1 MNKIS
6 NTCKQGRSDR
16 SHLAACKSV
25 AKKGFYALALTGL
38 SLPFANGALAL
49 SAGCNQLNIFSGTS
63 DGLQISSVFSAN
75 EVAKVTFTHVA
86 PASTINYTF
95 TYTDNNNAANSQT
108 ITTGSSE
115 NGDTITL
122 SFDIPADTTDGVLRF
137 EGVGATYNMTGA
149 CALKAEPAASSS
161 ASTTSA
167 VIAAVSRSQTTVVQ
181 QNIASR
187 VSSVISA
194 ANNSNTNNVPD
205 LTSSIRETSPHLT
218 NLTDT
223 PADDDR
229 NSNSNSNITDRN
241 NALRSMAMM
250 GSFDSSTGK
259 GMKMLGL
266 GPTDQG
272 DVGGAA
278 GADGRSAF
286 ATTTPFTAWGH
297 GSFTSIDNDYVSGTN
312 DSRYDGDVWGYNLGL
327 DYRFADALIAGLS
340 LGYNDTD
347 LTTSFNNGSYR
358 ETGWTASPYVIYR
371 PVQNLTISGEAGYG
385 MGDIDVMRDNGTVS
399 GNTTSDM
406 WYAALTTSYRV
417 SPVDTIPLSLTPS
430 VAVLVASKTVDAYS
444 ESDSTANGTSRSN
457 TRQIKP
463 AIEAAYDF
471 APTRSL
477 TVTPFVETGLTYDFT
492 DEINNDKTAFNLG
505 GGVRLSDAMTG
516 LNAALE
522 GNYLA
527 GRANYTE
534 YTIGGTVTYGFALKD
549 PDGKQMGIIT
559 PFFTSNLNEYGNQR
573 IRTGFGFATGRLT
586 SELALSHRI
595 TLANNDDEDNRD
607 TSAVEITM
615 SLPF

>member
-1 MNKIS
+1 MNKIRS
-6 NTCKQGRSDR
+6 TFKQERSDR

-25 AKKGFYALALTGL
+25 VKKGLCALALTGL
-38 SLPFANGALAL
+38 SLPFADGAFAL
-49 SAGCNQLNIFSGTS
+49 SDGCSQLNSFTGTS
-63 DGLQISSVFSAN
+63 DGLQISSAFSAN
-75 EVAKVTFTHVA
+75 EVAKITFTHAA

-108 ITTGSSE
+108 ITTGSSD

-122 SFDIPADTTDGVLRF
+122 SFKIPADTTDGLLRF
-137 EGVGATYNMTGA
+137 QGVGATYNMTGA

-161 ASTTSA
+161 ASTSSA
-167 VIAAVSRSQTTVVQ
+167 VINAVSRSQTTVIQ
-181 QNIASR
+181 QNIGSR
-187 VSSVISA
+187 ISSVTGGAGAGSTGNA
-194 ANNSNTNNVPD
+194 ATGNSD
-205 LTSSIRETSPHLT
+205 AGAAD
-218 NLTDT
+218 TDEAENASLIDHR
-223 PADDDR
+223 ADATR
-229 NSNSNSNITDRN
+229 NSITDGQ
-241 NALRSMAMM
+241 NALRRMAMM
-250 GSFDSSTGK
+250 GSFDSSTGQ
-259 GMKMLGL
+259 GMHMLGL

-278 GADGRSAF
+278 GVDGRSAF
-286 ATTTPFTAWGH
+286 ATTTPFTVWGH
-297 GSFTSIDNDYVSGTN
+297 GSFTSIENDYVSGAN

-327 DYRFADALIAGLS
+327 DYRFDDALIAGLS

-347 LTTSFNNGSYR
+347 LTTAFNNGSYR

-417 SPVDTIPLSLTPS
+417 RPVDTILLSLTPS

-444 ESDSTANGTSRSN
+444 ESDGKTNPTSRSN

-477 TVTPFVETGLTYDFT
+477 TVTPFVETGITYDFT

-505 GGVRLSDAMTG
+505 GGVRLFDAMTG

-527 GRANYTE
+527 GRADYTE

-586 SELALSHRI
+586 SELALSHRM

>member
-16 SHLAACKSV
+16 SHHSACKSV
-25 AKKGFYALALTGL
+25 AKKGFYALALIGL
-38 SLPFANGALAL
+38 SLPFADGAFAL
-49 SAGCNQLNIFSGTS
+49 SAGCSQLNSFTGTS
-63 DGLQISSVFSAN
+63 DGVQVSSTFSAN
-75 EVAKVTFTHVA
+75 EVAKVTFTHAA

-122 SFDIPADTTDGVLRF
+122 SFEIPADTTSGVIF
-137 EGVGATYNMTGA
+137 FQGVGASYNMTGA

-167 VIAAVSRSQTTVVQ
+167 VINAVSRSQTTVIQ
-181 QNIASR
+181 QNIRSRIASTIR
-187 VSSVISA
+187 
-194 ANNSNTNNVPD
+194 NTGTGIGNIATGG
-205 LTSSIRETSPHLT
+205 L
-218 NLTDT
+218 DT
-223 PADDDR
+223 PETENANLVAPRADAT
-229 NSNSNSNITDRN
+229 SNSITDGKN
-241 NALRSMAMM
+241 VLRRVAMI
-250 GSFDSSTGK
+250 GSFDSSTGQ
-259 GMKMLGL
+259 GMQMLSL
-266 GPTDQG
+266 DPTDQG

-278 GADGRSAF
+278 GVDGRSAF
-286 ATTTPFTAWGH
+286 ATTTPFTVWGH
-297 GSFTSIDNDYVSGTN
+297 GSFTSVDNDYVSGAN

-327 DYRFADALIAGLS
+327 DYRFDDALIAGLS

-371 PVQNLTISGEAGYG
+371 PIQNLTISGEAGYG

-399 GNTTSDM
+399 GNTDSDM

-417 SPVDTIPLSLTPS
+417 RPVDTIPLSLTPS
-430 VAVLVASKTVDAYS
+430 IAVLVASKTVDAYS
-444 ESDSTANGTSRSN
+444 ESDGTANATSRSN

-463 AIEAAYDF
+463 AIEATYDF

-477 TVTPFVETGLTYDFT
+477 TVTPFVATGLTYDFT

-527 GRANYTE
+527 GRADYTE
-534 YTIGGTVTYGFALKD
+534 YTIGGLVTYGFSLTD

-573 IRTGFGFATGRLT
+573 IRTGFGFAVGRLS
-586 SELALSHRI
+586 SELALSHMM
-595 TLANNDDEDNRD
+595 TLANNEDEYNRD
-607 TSAVEITM
+607 ASAVEISM